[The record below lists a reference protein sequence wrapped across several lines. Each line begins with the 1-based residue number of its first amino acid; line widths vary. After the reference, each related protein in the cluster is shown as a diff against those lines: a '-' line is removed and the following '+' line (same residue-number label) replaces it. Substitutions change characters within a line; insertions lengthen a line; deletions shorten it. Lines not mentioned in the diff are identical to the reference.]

1 MPSESSGAVLREV
14 LGRTALA
21 TGKLHPIGTCRIA
34 LAAKSHPR
42 DPMFPFALTLALAE
56 GDEGL
61 AKVIV
66 RRLGEVDTVALAL
79 ALAFD
84 DSPYLPRRLLG
95 EAAPA

>member
-1 MPSESSGAVLREV
+1 
-14 LGRTALA
+14 
-21 TGKLHPIGTCRIA
+21 
-34 LAAKSHPR
+34 
-42 DPMFPFALTLALAE
+42 MFPFALTLALAE